1 MSNNKNVILME
12 GGISLLMLLVA
23 LLFSFSAPQVFGRG
37 LDWWRGAIV
46 LTIVLDVAAT
56 LVRWRRAPRNDQG
69 T

>member
-1 MSNNKNVILME
+1 MSNTKNVILME

-23 LLFSFSAPQVFGRG
+23 LLFSFDAPQVFGRG
-37 LDWWRGAIV
+37 LDWWRGAIAV
-46 LTIVLDVAAT
+46 AIAVDVAAT

>member
-1 MSNNKNVILME
+1 MSNTRKVILME
-12 GGISLLMLLVA
+12 GGISLLLLLAGLV
-23 LLFSFSAPQVFGRG
+23 FSFSAPQVFGRG